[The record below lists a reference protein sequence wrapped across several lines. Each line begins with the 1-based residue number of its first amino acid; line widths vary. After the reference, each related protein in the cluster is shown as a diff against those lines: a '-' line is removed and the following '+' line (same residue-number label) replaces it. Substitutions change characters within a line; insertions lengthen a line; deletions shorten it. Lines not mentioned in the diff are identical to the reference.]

1 MSERTKGI
9 FKKEREG
16 GRERDERD
24 GVNRLKYKQRE
35 ERERRLH
42 TRLH

>member
-1 MSERTKGI
+1 MKGLKEYSKRRERS
-9 FKKEREG
+9 
-16 GRERDERD
+16 RERDERD